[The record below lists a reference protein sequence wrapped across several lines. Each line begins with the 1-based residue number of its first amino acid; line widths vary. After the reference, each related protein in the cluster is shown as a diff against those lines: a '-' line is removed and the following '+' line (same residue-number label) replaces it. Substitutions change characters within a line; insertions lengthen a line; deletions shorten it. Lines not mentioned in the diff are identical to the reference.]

1 MKLTALSSLSFAL
14 LLTPIFVNNQSAY
27 ASCAMTD
34 VSFQVAIRG
43 SSIPAEQ
50 TNNVGMSTMG
60 DCWGNATTNTSTQVY
75 TGSGTVQQGR
85 NSSHFVG
92 GSQPLPYG
100 ITSPVIGTQIS
111 VPVDIYSPAHDPRFI
126 NNTLGTG
133 FSY

>member
-1 MKLTALSSLSFAL
+1 MKVYSVVLLTLSSLLIMSPFTTHKA
-14 LLTPIFVNNQSAY
+14 Q

-43 SSIPAEQ
+43 SRTPSQQ
-50 TNNVGMSTMG
+50 TNNVGMGTMG

-75 TGSGTVQQGR
+75 TGAGTVQQGR
-85 NSSHFVG
+85 NSSHLVG

-100 ITSPVIGTQIS
+100 VTGPVIGTQIS
-111 VPVDIYSPAHDPRFI
+111 VPVDIYSPAHDPNFI

-133 FSY
+133 FHH